1 MDARVGF
8 AEFDAL
14 AVPFDVR
21 VGWAEFDALG
31 APFRVCVGWAEFDNR
46 SKAVPVPSW
55 KHQGQPYYNPGQLPR
70 YRSEKDDNYTVP
82 VELSPDAD
90 EAEEEEVIMA
100 LLIEVAQYEI

>member
-14 AVPFDVR
+14 AIPFDVR

-31 APFRVCVGWAEFDNR
+31 AAFSVRVGWAEFDNR
-46 SKAVPVPSW
+46 SAAVPVPSW
-55 KHQGQPYYNPGQLPR
+55 KHQGHPYYNPGQLPR

-82 VELSPDAD
+82 VELSLDAD
-90 EAEEEEVIMA
+90 EEEEEAVVLA
-100 LLIEVAQYEI
+100 LLMEIAQHEI